1 MAPTTPRPAPLES
14 GVWAILPTP
23 FTPDG
28 AVDLAS
34 VATCVAFQRAR
45 GATGLVALGVFGEAA
60 ALSADEMDAVLAAVV
75 AAADGLPVV
84 AGLDPLGTDEA
95 VALAARLAAA
105 ARVAGDT
112 AATRGVTAPGLHA
125 VMVKVP
131 SPDAATTAAHL
142 RAVAGAAGCG
152 VVVQDYPA
160 RSGVSIAPEA
170 LAAATVAC
178 GTAVAVKAEA
188 APSAPTVARL
198 VAALEAAA
206 RDDAVHNAEAN
217 ADATTAP
224 IPVFGGLGGVGLL
237 DELAAGA
244 AGAMTGFALPEGLV
258 ATLAAWRDGGFAAAR
273 DAWAPWL
280 PLAVFEAQGPYALAL
295 RKELLRRR
303 GALSHATVRP
313 PAAALPEGLAALV
326 DAHLATARSLTL
338 QPAPP
343 APPRPAGP

>member
-1 MAPTTPRPAPLES
+1 MAPTTLRPAPLES

-95 VALAARLAAA
+95 VALAARLATA
-105 ARVAGDT
+105 ARGAGD
-112 AATRGVTAPGLHA
+112 AAPGLRA

-131 SPDAATTAAHL
+131 SPDTATTAAHL
-142 RAVAGAAGCG
+142 RAVAHAAGCG
-152 VVVQDYPA
+152 VVVQDYPG
-160 RSGVSIAPEA
+160 RSGVTIAPEA
-170 LAAATVAC
+170 LAEATLAC
-178 GTAVAVKAEA
+178 GASVAVKAEA

-198 VAALEAAA
+198 VAALAAA
-206 RDDAVHNAEAN
+206 AGG
-217 ADATTAP
+217 ADPATAP
-224 IPVFGGLGGVGLL
+224 VPVFGGLGGVGLL

-244 AGAMTGFALPEGLV
+244 AGAMTGFAFPEGLV
-258 ATLAAWRDGGFAAAR
+258 AALAAWRDGGFAAAR

-303 GALSHATVRP
+303 GALAHATVRP
-313 PAAALPEGLAALV
+313 PAAALPEGLEALV
-326 DAHLATARSLTL
+326 DAHLAVAPSLTL
-338 QPAPP
+338 PPAPP
-343 APPRPAGP
+343 APSRPAGP

>member
-1 MAPTTPRPAPLES
+1 MRPSTAAPAPLEP

-34 VATCVAFQRAR
+34 VATCVAFQRDR
-45 GATGLVALGVFGEAA
+45 GVTGLVALGVFGEAA

-95 VALAARLAAA
+95 VLLAARLAAA
-105 ARVAGDT
+105 ARGAGD
-112 AATRGVTAPGLHA
+112 AAPGLRA

-142 RAVAGAAGCG
+142 RAVADAAGCG

-160 RSGVSIAPEA
+160 RSGVTIAPEA
-170 LAAATVAC
+170 LAEATLAC
-178 GTAVAVKAEA
+178 GAAVAVKAEA

-198 VAALEAAA
+198 VAALDAAVL
-206 RDDAVHNAEAN
+206 DADAN
-217 ADATTAP
+217 APAAP
-224 IPVFGGLGGVGLL
+224 AAPVPVFGGLGGVGLL

-244 AGAMTGFALPEGLV
+244 AGAMTGFAFPEGLV
-258 ATLAAWRDGGFAAAR
+258 ATLAAWRGGGFAAAR
-273 DAWAPWL
+273 DAWTPWL

-326 DAHLATARSLTL
+326 DAHLAAARDPRFRPS
-338 QPAPP
+338 PA
-343 APPRPAGP
+343 RPA

>member
-1 MAPTTPRPAPLES
+1 MTAMTPTTRRPGPLEP

-34 VATCVAFQRAR
+34 VATCVAFQRER
-45 GATGLVALGVFGEAA
+45 GVTGLVALGVFGEAA

-105 ARVAGDT
+105 ARGVGDAAG
-112 AATRGVTAPGLHA
+112 PGLRA

-131 SPDAATTAAHL
+131 SPDAASTAAHL
-142 RAVAGAAGCG
+142 RSVADAAGCG

-160 RSGVSIAPEA
+160 RSGVTIAPEA
-170 LAAATVAC
+170 LAEATLAC
-178 GTAVAVKAEA
+178 GAAVAVKAEA

-198 VAALEAAA
+198 VAALAAA
-206 RDDAVHNAEAN
+206 TLD
-217 ADATTAP
+217 ADAPAHDTDPGTTTAP
-224 IPVFGGLGGVGLL
+224 VPVFGGLGGVGLL

-244 AGAMTGFALPEGLV
+244 AGAMTGFAFPEGLV

-313 PAAALPEGLAALV
+313 PAAPLPEGLEALV
-326 DAHLATARSLTL
+326 DAHLAAVESGGWRTDPYLTARGSS
-338 QPAPP
+338 
-343 APPRPAGP
+343 

>member
-1 MAPTTPRPAPLES
+1 MRPSTAAPAPLEP

-34 VATCVAFQRAR
+34 VATCVAFQRER
-45 GATGLVALGVFGEAA
+45 GVTGLVALGVFGEAA
-60 ALSADEMDAVLAAVV
+60 ALSADESEEVLAAVV

-105 ARVAGDT
+105 ARGVGDAAG
-112 AATRGVTAPGLHA
+112 PGLRA

-142 RAVAGAAGCG
+142 RAVAEAAGCG

-160 RSGVSIAPEA
+160 RSGVTIAPEA
-170 LAAATVAC
+170 LAEATLAC
-178 GTAVAVKAEA
+178 GAAVAVKAEA

-198 VAALEAAA
+198 VAALAAA
-206 RDDAVHNAEAN
+206 TLD
-217 ADATTAP
+217 ADADPGATAP
-224 IPVFGGLGGVGLL
+224 VPVFGGLGGVGLL
-237 DELAAGA
+237 DELATGA
-244 AGAMTGFALPEGLV
+244 AGAMTGFAFPEGLV

-303 GALSHATVRP
+303 GALGHATVRP
-313 PAAALPEGLAALV
+313 PAAALPEGLEALV
-326 DAHLATARSLTL
+326 DAHLAAVES
-338 QPAPP
+338 
-343 APPRPAGP
+343 

>member
-1 MAPTTPRPAPLES
+1 MSSDAAPPTPLEP

-28 AVDLAS
+28 ALDLAS
-34 VATCVAFQRAR
+34 VATCVAFQRER
-45 GATGLVALGVFGEAA
+45 GVTGLVALGVFGEAA

-84 AGLDPLGTDEA
+84 AGLDPLGTDGA
-95 VALAARLAAA
+95 VALAARLAGA
-105 ARVAGDT
+105 
-112 AATRGVTAPGLHA
+112 APGLRA

-131 SPDAATTAAHL
+131 SSDATTTAAHL
-142 RAVAGAAGCG
+142 RAVADAAGCG

-160 RSGVSIAPEA
+160 RSGVTIAPEA
-170 LAAATVAC
+170 LAEATVAC

-198 VAALEAAA
+198 VAALAAA
-206 RDDAVHNAEAN
+206 TND
-217 ADATTAP
+217 ADADTGATAP
-224 IPVFGGLGGVGLL
+224 VPVFGGLGGVGLL

-244 AGAMTGFALPEGLV
+244 AGAMTGFAFPEGLV

-303 GALSHATVRP
+303 GALGHARVRP

-326 DAHLATARSLTL
+326 DAHLAAAGNGSR
-338 QPAPP
+338 
-343 APPRPAGP
+343 PRRVPGDGT

>member
-1 MAPTTPRPAPLES
+1 MTAMTPTTRHPGPLEP

-34 VATCVAFQRAR
+34 VATCVAFQRER
-45 GATGLVALGVFGEAA
+45 GVTGLVALGVFGEAA
-60 ALSADEMDAVLAAVV
+60 TLSPDEMDAVLAAVV

-105 ARVAGDT
+105 VRGANGD
-112 AATRGVTAPGLHA
+112 ATPGLRA

-142 RAVAGAAGCG
+142 RAVADAAGCG

-160 RSGVSIAPEA
+160 RSGVTIAPEA
-170 LAAATVAC
+170 LAEATLAC
-178 GTAVAVKAEA
+178 GAAVAVKAEA

-206 RDDAVHNAEAN
+206 HDADGE
-217 ADATTAP
+217 ADASGAP
-224 IPVFGGLGGVGLL
+224 VPVFGGLGGVGLL

-244 AGAMTGFALPEGLV
+244 AGAMTGFAFPEGLV

-303 GALSHATVRP
+303 GALAHATVRL
-313 PAAALPEGLAALV
+313 PAAALPEGLEALV
-326 DAHLATARSLTL
+326 DAHLVAAPSLTVP
-338 QPAPP
+338 PAPP
-343 APPRPAGP
+343 APSRPAGR